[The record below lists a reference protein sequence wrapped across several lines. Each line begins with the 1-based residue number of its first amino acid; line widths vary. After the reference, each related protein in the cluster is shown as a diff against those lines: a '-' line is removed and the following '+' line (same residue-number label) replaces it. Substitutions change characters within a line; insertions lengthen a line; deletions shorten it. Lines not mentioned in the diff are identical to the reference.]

1 MGFYKDKNTKLHL
14 FFVFVFVFCFFAV
27 PTIVETV
34 IEAPSLLIT
43 YLFDKGGLDLVLNVI

>member
-34 IEAPSLLIT
+34 IEASSLLIT
-43 YLFDKGGLDLVLNVI
+43 YLFDKGGLDLVLNMI